1 MSTLSE
7 NPVRTWSYS
16 KYATWVQCPR
26 KFAYVYI
33 DKLKEDTNAALENGI
48 AVHKDAENF
57 MKLAIELPDTLLK
70 LRDEFVRLKMLGAK
84 SEEFWN
90 CDHNF
95 KPVGKWDKPD
105 KGNISKVDLY
115 WLQDEATLV
124 IDDVKTGKVR
134 AKNVEQLEVYA
145 AHGFNKFQS
154 VNKIIA
160 RLLYVD
166 TGEIVVHEFTR
177 NQLGA
182 IVSMW
187 QARLVPFF
195 AATKFPCNPTPLCNW
210 CSFNDAVG
218 GPCNKE
224 E

>member
-1 MSTLSE
+1 MNE
-7 NPVRTWSYS
+7 NPVRSWSYS
-16 KYATWVQCPR
+16 KYSTWAQCPR
-26 KFAYVYI
+26 KFKYIYI
-33 DKLKEDTNAALENGI
+33 DKLKEDSNEALENGI
-48 AVHKDAENF
+48 AVHKDAENY
-57 MKLAIELPDTLLK
+57 MKLVIDLPSSLVKLSGEFAKLK
-70 LRDEFVRLKMLGAK
+70 ELGAK

-90 CDHNF
+90 CDENF
-95 KPVGKWDKPD
+95 RPVGKWDKPD

-115 WLQDEATLV
+115 WLQDETTLV

-145 AHGFNKFQS
+145 CHGFNKFPNVQT
-154 VNKIIA
+154 IIT

-166 TGEIVVHEFTR
+166 SGEIVVHEFKR
-177 NQLGA
+177 AQHSA
-182 IVSMW
+182 IVALW
-187 QARLVPFF
+187 KARLVPFF

-210 CSFNDAVG
+210 CSFNNDAG